1 MLALQSSRALEIRQ
15 MLRRLHKEGESDA
28 VVVMSENTFLQALDT
43 EPLQIKY
50 AKRSASA
57 EQLRPSCEKVLD
69 LSGPSSL
76 GSLGHVEG
84 KCKPCIFQLRS
95 MVEYGKGYCTKG
107 IFCLRCHENHNEMPE
122 RKRKS
127 GRQRRMQKV
136 KLQQQEELLCPN

>member
-1 MLALQSSRALEIRQ
+1 MLAMQPSRALEMRQ
-15 MLRRLHKEGESDA
+15 LLRQQHKEGESDA
-28 VVVMSENTFLQALDT
+28 VVVMSENTFLQALET
-43 EPLQIKY
+43 EPLRIKY

-76 GSLGHVEG
+76 GSLGHFEG

-95 MVEYGKGYCTKG
+95 MTEYSKGYCNKG
-107 IFCLRCHENHNEMPE
+107 IFCLRCHENHEEVPE

-127 GRQRRMQKV
+127 GGQRRIQK
-136 KLQQQEELLCPN
+136 QQQQQGLLRSD